1 MDQISRGLFLDKSYV
16 VNKTYWPNIVVGI
29 CGCSNQQQQPTVW
42 FYYYS
47 HLNSLIKVSPMMTKV
62 ESPPVSWSSLGGKKK
77 DIKLSR
83 SLLCCGCQVLKSL
96 TFSVDFMTWF
106 SWAIMLLY
114 LYIPLNM
121 DVMDKWRINHIK
133 NLWVFTHSIELRFGL
148 SRPVL
153 MYVGRR
159 DRSIFICTAE

>member
-42 FYYYS
+42 VYYYS
-47 HLNSLIKVSPMMTKV
+47 HLNSLIKVDSMMTKV
-62 ESPPVSWSSLGGKKK
+62 ESPVSRSSLGGKKK
-77 DIKLSR
+77 DIKLFR